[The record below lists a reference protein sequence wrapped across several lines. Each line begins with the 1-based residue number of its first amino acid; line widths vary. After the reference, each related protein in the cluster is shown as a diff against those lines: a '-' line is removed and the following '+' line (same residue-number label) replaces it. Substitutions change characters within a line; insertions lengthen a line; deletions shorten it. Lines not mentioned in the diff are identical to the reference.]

1 MVAGAGADGVT
12 AAGAAGCAGC
22 GGMAGGTAGLLAAG
36 VAPTGGPDAGG
47 AATGG

>member
-1 MVAGAGADGVT
+1 MAGAGANGVT
-12 AAGAAGCAGC
+12 AAGDAGCAGC
-22 GGMAGGTAGLLAAG
+22 GGLVGGTARVLAGG